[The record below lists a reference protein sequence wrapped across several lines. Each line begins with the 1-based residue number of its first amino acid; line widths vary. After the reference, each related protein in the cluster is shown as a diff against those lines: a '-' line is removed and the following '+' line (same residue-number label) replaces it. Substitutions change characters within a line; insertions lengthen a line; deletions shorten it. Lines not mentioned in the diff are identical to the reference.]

1 MDCRKVCTDYLDF
14 DGYLIPINVE
24 SPLTD
29 QPNKERSE
37 ETNMGVP
44 TDRSQDNEDMGPY
57 LTIGVTTV
65 VILGIL
71 GALSYN

>member
-1 MDCRKVCTDYLDF
+1 MSCKEVCDRYLGL
-14 DGYLIPINVE
+14 DGYLIPMDVE
-24 SPLTD
+24 ETD
-29 QPNKERSE
+29 QPNKEE
-37 ETNMGVP
+37 QQETDMGVP
-44 TDRSQDNEDMGPY
+44 TDTNQDEEDMSPY